1 MAEQVHIEIPTP
13 SELELAEESA
23 GDPAALLAHMLQKS
37 GKKED
42 LGMVLNLK
50 KVMTGMQ
57 EQKTALPGSS
67 DYKDQLLQVLKNQLR
82 K

>member
-1 MAEQVHIEIPTP
+1 
-13 SELELAEESA
+13 
-23 GDPAALLAHMLQKS
+23 
-37 GKKED
+37 
-42 LGMVLNLK
+42 
-50 KVMTGMQ
+50 MTGMQ